1 MGLIRIILVIPLL
14 IVGVAKASS
23 TIHSIERQDG
33 SSLIYY
39 LTKTAENPSNTL
51 LVIMQ
56 VSDCNSVS
64 HSTTINDLFSQTA
77 PEADLLTVEKYG
89 LNQAIRWNPDGDSP
103 DCPTAYIQKDSPTQR
118 TADYRQVIERLE
130 SNYEHIIVL
139 GGSEG
144 AVVAAMVASQVPSV
158 DSLVSLN
165 AGGRF
170 FVDDVL
176 YNMEQTMPS
185 EALIDAKNGF
195 LGFQQAVVSAETM
208 DINMSS
214 HGFAWWKEM
223 LTLDQRTILERVS
236 ADILILQSERD
247 INVSPDQAKRQAE
260 QLMQSR
266 SNVSFVLL
274 AGLDHAFQNQRGESE
289 IPAVIKQI
297 RAWLERT

>member
-1 MGLIRIILVIPLL
+1 MSLIRIILLIPLF
-14 IVGVAKASS
+14 IVGAAKASS
-23 TIHSIERQDG
+23 TSHVIERQDG
-33 SSLIYY
+33 SSLTYY
-39 LTKTAENPSNTL
+39 LTRTAQNPSDTL

-56 VSDCNSVS
+56 GSDCNSVS
-64 HSTTINDLFSQTA
+64 HNTTINDLFSQTL

-118 TADYRQVIERLE
+118 AADYQQVLE
-130 SNYEHIIVL
+130 KLENNYEHIIVL

-158 DSLVSLN
+158 DTLVSLN

-176 YNMEQTMPS
+176 YNMEQTMPP
-185 EALIDAKNGF
+185 EAFMEAKNGF
-195 LGFQQAVVSAETM
+195 LGFQQALVSSETM

-214 HGFAWWKEM
+214 HGFAWWKEV
-223 LTLDQRTILERVS
+223 LTLDQKSILERVS
-236 ADILILQSERD
+236 ADTLILQSERD
-247 INVSPDQAKRQAE
+247 INVSPEQAIRQAE

-274 AGLDHAFQNQRGESE
+274 AGLDHAFKNQRGESE
-289 IPAVIKQI
+289 TLSVIKQI
-297 RAWLERT
+297 QAWLE